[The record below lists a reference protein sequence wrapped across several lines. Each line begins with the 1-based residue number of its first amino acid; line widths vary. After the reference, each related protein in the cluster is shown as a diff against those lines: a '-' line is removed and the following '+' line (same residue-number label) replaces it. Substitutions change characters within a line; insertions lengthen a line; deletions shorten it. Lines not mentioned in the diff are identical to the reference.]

1 MRRCPKT
8 VGCPGSSPG
17 SARTTSVREHRN
29 QPVSSARRPH
39 LDNSTVDA
47 RTAAHQHSGCVR
59 RGSAPGSRGRPQ
71 GPGNGDRAY
80 LPIVLLGT
88 PPVEAARA
96 GDSSAKPPLTAACER
111 RAAERHPERV
121 DWRDDSTPAAGAPHA
136 RSLHLPRSPKVS
148 GSRHR
153 PQASEGR
160 PDAQRGTACA
170 TADSG
175 WPRQREH
182 VLTETN
188 PRLTRRNAAVPRS
201 RSRKPTRAAR
211 EPARSASKQ
220 KLNPV

>member
-111 RAAERHPERV
+111 RAAERHPHRGVGAMTAPRPRLRHTRGPTTSSEPEGLGQP
-121 DWRDDSTPAAGAPHA
+121 TPPPGQWVATRSAAGQRPAQAP
-136 RSLHLPRSPKVS
+136 
-148 GSRHR
+148 SR
-153 PQASEGR
+153 P
-160 PDAQRGTACA
+160 
-170 TADSG
+170 G
-175 WPRQREH
+175 WPRQRER

-201 RSRKPTRAAR
+201 RSRKPPVPHANRHGAHR
-211 EPARSASKQ
+211 NRS
-220 KLNPV
+220 